1 MPFQPPCDVP
11 SFAQETC
18 LCAGSAIPKVIRTA
32 QTLIAEK
39 SPLAV
44 LPWRPEALARALHP
58 MLEGREDT
66 EALVERVVKSVMK
79 DEPEIRLEV

>member
-1 MPFQPPCDVP
+1 
-11 SFAQETC
+11 
-18 LCAGSAIPKVIRTA
+18 
-32 QTLIAEK
+32 
-39 SPLAV
+39 
-44 LPWRPEALARALHP
+44 